1 MTEPLALIVEDD
13 EDINEIFRQALTAAG
28 FATEVARDGKT
39 VLEFLEK
46 VTPTIV
52 ILDLHLPNVSGETI
66 LKKIRSTP
74 SLEKVRVV
82 LATADAVAA
91 EFLRNQADFVMVK
104 PISYIQLRDLTKRL
118 NPVLQTD
125 KLRQSGIPDA
135 DIEPKV

>member
-39 VLEFLEK
+39 VIEFLEK
-46 VTPTIV
+46 TTPTII

-66 LKKIRSTP
+66 LKMIRATP
-74 SLEKVRVV
+74 RLEKIRVV

-104 PISYIQLRDLTKRL
+104 PISYIQLRDLTRRL
-118 NPVLQTD
+118 NPALQTD
-125 KLRQSGIPDA
+125 KLKQSGAPAADA
-135 DIEPKV
+135 KPGE

>member
-13 EDINEIFRQALTAAG
+13 EDINEIFRQALKAAG

-39 VLEFLEK
+39 ALEILERI
-46 VTPTIV
+46 VPNIV

-66 LKKIRSTP
+66 LRKIRATP

-82 LATADAVAA
+82 ITTADAVAA
-91 EFLRNQADFVMVK
+91 EFLHNLADFVMVK

-118 NPVLQTD
+118 NPNLRKD
-125 KLRQSGIPDA
+125 KFTIIIPGG
-135 DIEPKV
+135 EE